1 MFDSPIWTSFKKK
14 NWIINTPQKTSYS
27 HGYVHFG
34 VSFQP
39 HAENTCGFSKNQPT
53 MHSMNDDIAI
63 HQPFTNHSPSILR
76 SPEPSPCRPL
86 PPLQAPGTRALAR
99 FARKLAEVV
108 SEVARPP
115 GCCISMYIVFTY
127 AMYIHSVHII
137 QYYIILYCIV
147 LYYILYCINSNININ
162 IIYLCVYDIYI
173 YHVYV

>member
-1 MFDSPIWTSFKKK
+1 MFDSPIWTSFQKKD
-14 NWIINTPQKTSYS
+14 WIINTPQKTSYS

-53 MHSMNDDIAI
+53 MHSMNDDSKSPTI
-63 HQPFTNHSPSILR
+63 HQPFTKHSAVARTFAVPR
-76 SPEPSPCRPL
+76 TAPF
-86 PPLQAPGTRALAR
+86 PPLQAGTRALAR

-127 AMYIHSVHII
+127 AMYIDSV
-137 QYYIILYCIV
+137 CI
-147 LYYILYCINSNININ
+147 
-162 IIYLCVYDIYI
+162 
-173 YHVYV
+173 